1 LRPIPIGNQDKQTA
15 SADNTGPANPP
26 VGLALERL
34 SPDVRSQLNLDPSIN
49 GVVVGQVTP
58 GSNADQSGMQAGNVI
73 LRIAGNDVTSP
84 SEAAD
89 AIHAAE
95 HQNKTAISLLVMRDG
110 AQAVVGLQLA
120 AG

>member
-26 VGLALERL
+26 
-34 SPDVRSQLNLDPSIN
+34 
-49 GVVVGQVTP
+49 VGQVTP